1 MNLSLQVAMMGA
13 LLNIFL
19 MSVVP
24 CLLKKNTKNLSD
36 ESKKQYKKFMKP
48 IVMSSVVV
56 ALVIYLVMENVMV
69 EKKPV
74 GLKNFLEDP
83 SDFLERSKR
92 MNQIN
97 QIPLF

>member
-24 CLLKKNTKNLSD
+24 CLLKNNTKKLSE

-56 ALVIYLVMENVMV
+56 ALVIYLVMENIMV
-69 EKKPV
+69 EDKPI
-74 GLKNFLEDP
+74 GLKNFLDDP
-83 SDFLERSKR
+83 KDFLERTNR
-92 MNQIN
+92 MNKIT
-97 QIPLF
+97 LF